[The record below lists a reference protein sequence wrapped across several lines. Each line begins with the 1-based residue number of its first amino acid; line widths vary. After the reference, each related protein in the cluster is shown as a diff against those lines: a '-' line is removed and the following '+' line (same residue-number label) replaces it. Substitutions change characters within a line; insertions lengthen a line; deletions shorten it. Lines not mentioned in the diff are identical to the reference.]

1 MTNEQVQQRLRHL
14 VGSRYVASVKRY
26 ITELTERMQVFGP
39 RDLVS
44 REWNPERITI
54 RVNEAGNIESFS
66 FG

>member
-1 MTNEQVQQRLRHL
+1 MTNEQVQQRIRHL

-44 REWNPERITI
+44 REWNRERIVI
-54 RVNEAGNIESFS
+54 GVNEAGNIESFN